1 MDEAPRKS
9 GLDVI
14 YDGQC
19 RFCKR
24 SLATLERLARR
35 RVFRL
40 HDANERELIRSK
52 FPMLADADTDNAMF
66 VVTPRSQVFRGF
78 FAYRR
83 MMWESPWLYP
93 LLPLFY
99 APGAGFIG
107 PRIYAWVARNRR
119 RFGCSLDGARQ
130 CAGKPERDPTAATNS
145 TPP

>member
-24 SLATLERLARR
+24 SLAALERLARR

-93 LLPLFY
+93 LLPLVY
-99 APGAGFIG
+99 APGTALIG
-107 PRIYAWVARNRR
+107 PWIYAWVARNRR

-145 TPP
+145 TPS

>member
-1 MDEAPRKS
+1 MKS

-24 SLATLERLARR
+24 SLAALERLARR

-40 HDANERELIRSK
+40 HDANDRELIRSK

-93 LLPLFY
+93 LLPLVY
-99 APGAGFIG
+99 APGTALIG
-107 PRIYAWVARNRR
+107 PRIYAWVACNRR
-119 RFGCSLDGARQ
+119 RFGCSLDSARQ
-130 CAGKPERDPTAATNS
+130 CAGGDRDPAAAANS

>member
-24 SLATLERLARR
+24 SLAALERLARR

-83 MMWESPWLYP
+83 MMWGSPWLYP

>member
-1 MDEAPRKS
+1 MDEAPSKS

-24 SLATLERLARR
+24 SLAALERLAGR

-40 HDANERELIRSK
+40 HDANDRALIRSK

-66 VVTPRSQVFRGF
+66 VVTPRSQVFRGI

-83 MMWESPWLYP
+83 MMWQRPWLCR
-93 LLPLFY
+93 LLSLFS
-99 APGAGFIG
+99 APA
-107 PRIYAWVARNRR
+107 PA
-119 RFGCSLDGARQ
+119 LD
-130 CAGKPERDPTAATNS
+130 
-145 TPP
+145 